1 MDKKL
6 KIEDAIQQC
15 LARLTELKPE
25 QPEYKAICLNIND
38 LSEARSKKPSRLAT
52 ITPVLGIIAGYGE
65 IVTIL
70 HWEELRVIS
79 SKAFGLV
86 RTGFRL

>member
-6 KIEDAIQQC
+6 KIEDEIQHC
-15 LARLTELKPE
+15 LEALSKIEPSDPK
-25 QPEYKAICLNIND
+25 YKEICLNMNA
-38 LSEARSKKPSRLAT
+38 LSEARSKKPSRLAA
-52 ITPVLGIIAGYGE
+52 ITPVLGIFAGFGE